1 MKKIATVLTSLS
13 AVVLLG
19 GCIQY
24 QLVERSEEGSTYRL
38 LTPDHS
44 IPPELQKE
52 VQMSCGGSAKIAK
65 EGEVPIGEVS
75 HTNASASNSFGVA
88 YGSST
93 TDTTQK
99 TEWRVTFQCTGNGGG
114 ETAKP
119 ADPPATTDATT
130 GGGSTTVEIKTQ

>member
-1 MKKIATVLTSLS
+1 MKKIATVLGTLF
-13 AVVLLG
+13 AATVFA

-24 QLVERSEEGSTYRL
+24 QLVERNESGSTYRL

-52 VQMSCGGSAKIAK
+52 VQMSCGGGAKIVK

-75 HTNASASNSFGVA
+75 HTNASASESFGVA

-93 TDTTQK
+93 TDTTTK
-99 TEWRVTFQCTGNGGG
+99 TEWRVTFQCNGS
-114 ETAKP
+114 APP
-119 ADPPATTDATT
+119 ADAQPATAEPA
-130 GGGSTTVEIKTQ
+130 GGNATVEIKTQ

>member
-1 MKKIATVLTSLS
+1 MKKIAPVLTSLF
-13 AVVLLG
+13 AATMLA

-24 QLVERSEEGSTYRL
+24 QLVERNEQGSTYRL

-52 VQMSCGGSAKIAK
+52 VQMSCGGGAKIVK

-75 HTNASASNSFGVA
+75 HTDASASQSFGVA

-93 TDTTQK
+93 TDTTTK
-99 TEWRVTFQCTGNGGG
+99 TEWRVTFQCNGAAAAAPEETPAADPNATGNG
-114 ETAKP
+114 A
-119 ADPPATTDATT
+119 
-130 GGGSTTVEIKTQ
+130 VEVKTQ

>member
-1 MKKIATVLTSLS
+1 MKKIATVLGTLF
-13 AVVLLG
+13 AATVFA

-24 QLVERSEEGSTYRL
+24 QLVERNESGSTYRL

-52 VQMSCGGSAKIAK
+52 VQMSCGGGAKIVK

-75 HTNASASNSFGVA
+75 HTNASASESFGVA

-93 TDTTQK
+93 TDTTTK
-99 TEWRVTFQCTGNGGG
+99 TEWRVTFQCNGS
-114 ETAKP
+114 AAP
-119 ADPPATTDATT
+119 ADAQPTTTEPA
-130 GGGSTTVEIKTQ
+130 GGNATVEIKTQ